1 MAIIEFLGISRYAP
15 IAKAENEVFSAPGG
29 FDSVLQNFSSLVPSQ
44 GVEILLVVFLS
55 FLIGLEREEGRG
67 VAERYRFGGIRTFP
81 LIGLI
86 GYAMGLLAGE
96 SWGLIAAGFG
106 VVAAFLWLSYWHKL
120 ETQTLPGVTTEI
132 SGLVTYVIGA
142 LVARDHFWVATTL
155 AILSLLLLELKV
167 FLEGLTDRI
176 EAAEVLTFTKFLLL
190 TFVILPILPNRDFG
204 PYHLNPFKVWVIV
217 VAVSG
222 LSYGGYMLQKV
233 THGKG
238 GVLLS
243 ALIGGAY
250 SSTLTTVVL
259 AKRARVAPS
268 PHLYS
273 GAILLASG
281 VMYLRFLVL
290 VWLFNHALAQLIA
303 VPFAILAIV
312 GMAGGWLWSRR
323 SDPSPAAGA
332 GGVASKNPLEM
343 SVAFTFAVIFVGV
356 LVVTQYTLEYFGHAG
371 IFALAGVMGVS
382 DVEPFVMG
390 LTQAAGHSAP
400 LHLAA
405 AAIVAAA
412 ASNNLAKGFFA
423 LAFADRE
430 TGRQSLSLLIGL
442 TLTGLLPLLMS
453 GLR

>member
-1 MAIIEFLGISRYAP
+1 
-15 IAKAENEVFSAPGG
+15 
-29 FDSVLQNFSSLVPSQ
+29 VLQNFSSLVPSQ

-86 GYAMGLLAGE
+86 GYAMGLLAGAG
-96 SWGLIAAGFG
+96 WGLIAAGFA
-106 VVAAFLWLSYWHKL
+106 VVASFLWLSYWHKL
-120 ETQTLPGVTTEI
+120 ETQTLPGVTTEV

-155 AILSLLLLELKV
+155 AILSLLLLELKQ

-190 TFVILPILPNRDFG
+190 TFVILPILPNREFG

-303 VPFAILAIV
+303 APFAFLAVV
-312 GMAGGWLWSRR
+312 GMVGGWLWSRR
-323 SDPSPAAGA
+323 SDPIPAAGA

-390 LTQAAGHSAP
+390 LTQAAGQSAP
-400 LHLAA
+400 LHIAA
-405 AAIVAAA
+405 AAIVVAA

-423 LAFADRE
+423 LGFADRN
-430 TGRQSLSLLIGL
+430 TGRQSLSLLTGL
-442 TLTGLLPLLMS
+442 TLAGLLPLLMS
-453 GLR
+453 SLR

>member
-1 MAIIEFLGISRYAP
+1 M
-15 IAKAENEVFSAPGG
+15 
-29 FDSVLQNFSSLVPSQ
+29 LQALNSLVPSQ

-67 VAERYRFGGIRTFP
+67 VADRYRFGGVRTFP

-86 GYAMGLLAGE
+86 GYAMGLLAGQG
-96 SWGLIAAGFG
+96 WGLIAAGFA
-106 VVAAFLWLSYWHKL
+106 VVGAFLWLSYWHKL
-120 ETQTLPGVTTEI
+120 QTQTVAGVTTEI
-132 SGLVTYVIGA
+132 SGLTTY
-142 LVARDHFWVATTL
+142 LVGVLISRDHFWVATTL
-155 AILSLLLLELKV
+155 AILGLLLLELKQ
-167 FLEGLTDRI
+167 FLESLTDRI
-176 EAAEVLTFTKFLLL
+176 AATEILTFTKFLLL
-190 TFVILPILPNRDFG
+190 TFVILPILPNREFG
-204 PYHLNPFKVWVIV
+204 AYHLNPFKAWMVV

-222 LSYGGYMLQKV
+222 LSYGGYILQKL

-238 GVLLS
+238 GVMLAALL
-243 ALIGGAY
+243 GGAY
-250 SSTLTTVVL
+250 SSTLTTIVL
-259 AKRARVAPS
+259 SKRARVAPA

-303 VPFAILAIV
+303 LPFAILTFV
-312 GMAGGWLWSRR
+312 GMVGGWMWARR
-323 SDPSPAAGA
+323 PDSGA
-332 GGVASKNPLEM
+332 VSGQGGVTSKNPLEL

-356 LVVTQYTLEYFGHAG
+356 LVLTQFTLTYLGRGG
-371 IFALAGVMGVS
+371 IFALATVMGIS

-390 LTQAAGHSAP
+390 LTQAAGQSAP

-405 AAIVAAA
+405 ASIVVAA

-423 LAFADRE
+423 LGLADRK
-430 TGRQSLSLLIGL
+430 TGRESLALLIGL
-442 TLTGLLPLLMS
+442 TLAGLLPLLAS

>member
-1 MAIIEFLGISRYAP
+1 MAIIEFLCISRYAP
-15 IAKAENEVFSAPGG
+15 FAKAEKVAFAAPGG
-29 FDSVLQNFSSLVPSQ
+29 FDSVLQNFSSLVPPQ

-96 SWGLIAAGFG
+96 SWGLIAAGFA

-120 ETQTLPGVTTEI
+120 ETQTLPGVTTEV
-132 SGLVTYVIGA
+132 SGLVTYVIGV

-155 AILSLLLLELKV
+155 AILSLLLLELKE

-238 GVLLS
+238 GILLS

-312 GMAGGWLWSRR
+312 GIAGGWLWTRR
-323 SDPSPAAGA
+323 LDPSPAAGA
-332 GGVASKNPLEM
+332 GGVASTNPLEM
-343 SVAFTFAVIFVGV
+343 SVAFTFAIIFVGV

-390 LTQAAGHSAP
+390 LTQAAGQSAP
-400 LHLAA
+400 LHVAA
-405 AAIVAAA
+405 AAIVVAA
-412 ASNNLAKGFFA
+412 ASNNMAKGFFA

-442 TLTGLLPLLMS
+442 TLAGLLPLLMS

>member
-15 IAKAENEVFSAPGG
+15 FANVENVVFAAPGDS
-29 FDSVLQNFSSLVPSQ
+29 DSVLQNFSSLVPPQ

-55 FLIGLEREEGRG
+55 FLIGLERESGHG
-67 VAERYRFGGIRTFP
+67 VADRYRFGGVRTFP
-81 LIGLI
+81 LIGMT

-96 SWGLIAAGFG
+96 GWGLIAAGFA
-106 VVAAFLWLSYWHKL
+106 VVASFLWLSYWHKL
-120 ETQTLPGVTTEI
+120 ETQTLPGVTTEV
-132 SGLVTYVIGA
+132 SGLITYVIGV
-142 LVARDHFWVATTL
+142 LISRDHFWVATTL
-155 AILSLLLLELKV
+155 AILSLLLLELKE
-167 FLEGLTDRI
+167 FLESLTDRI
-176 EAAEVLTFTKFLLL
+176 DANEILTFTKFLLL
-190 TFVILPILPNRDFG
+190 TFVILPILPDRDFG
-204 PYHLNPFKVWVIV
+204 PYRLNPFKVWVIV

-303 VPFAILAIV
+303 LPFALLAVV

-390 LTQAAGHSAP
+390 LTQAAGQSAP

-423 LAFADRE
+423 LGFADRK

-442 TLTGLLPLLMS
+442 TLAGLLPLLMS

>member
-1 MAIIEFLGISRYAP
+1 
-15 IAKAENEVFSAPGG
+15 
-29 FDSVLQNFSSLVPSQ
+29 VLQALSSLVPPQ

-67 VAERYRFGGIRTFP
+67 VADRYRFGGIRTFP
-81 LIGLI
+81 LIGMI
-86 GYAMGLLAGE
+86 GYAMGLLAGDG
-96 SWGLIAAGFG
+96 WGLIAAGFA
-106 VVAAFLWLSYWHKL
+106 VVGAFLLLSYWHKL
-120 ETQTLPGVTTEI
+120 ETQTVAGVTTEI
-132 SGLVTYVIGA
+132 SGLTTYLIGT
-142 LVARDHFWVATTL
+142 LISREHFWVATTL
-155 AILSLLLLELKV
+155 AILSVLLLELKT
-167 FLEGLTDRI
+167 FLESLTDRI
-176 EAAEVLTFTKFLLL
+176 AATEILTFTKFLLL
-190 TFVILPILPNRDFG
+190 TFVVLPVLPNRDFTA
-204 PYHLNPFKVWVIV
+204 YHLNPFKAWLVV

-222 LSYGGYMLQKV
+222 ISYGGYILQKV

-259 AKRARVAPS
+259 AKRARVAPA

-303 VPFAILAIV
+303 PPFAILAVV
-312 GMAGGWLWSRR
+312 GMAGGWLWSRPP
-323 SDPSPAAGA
+323 DPGAAA
-332 GGVASKNPLEM
+332 DQGGVSSKNPLEM
-343 SVAFTFAVIFVGV
+343 SVAFTFAFIFVGV
-356 LVVTQYTLEYFGHAG
+356 LVVTQYTLAYLGRGG
-371 IFALAGVMGVS
+371 IFALAAVMGVS

-390 LTQAAGHSAP
+390 LTQAAGQSAP

-405 AAIVAAA
+405 AAIVVAA

-423 LAFADRE
+423 VGLADRQ
-430 TGRQSLSLLIGL
+430 TGRQSLLLLIGL
-442 TLTGLLPLLMS
+442 TLAGLLPLASS

>member
-1 MAIIEFLGISRYAP
+1 LFA
-15 IAKAENEVFSAPGG
+15 APGG
-29 FDSVLQNFSSLVPSQ
+29 LDFVVQALSSLVPPQ

-67 VAERYRFGGIRTFP
+67 VADRYRFGGIRTFP
-81 LIGLI
+81 LIGMT
-86 GYAMGLLAGE
+86 GYAMGLLAGDG
-96 SWGLIAAGFG
+96 WGLIGAGFA
-106 VVAAFLWLSYWHKL
+106 VVGAFLLLSYWHKL
-120 ETQTLPGVTTEI
+120 ETQPAAGVTTEI
-132 SGLVTYVIGA
+132 SGLTTYLIGA
-142 LVARDHFWVATTL
+142 LISREHFWVATTL
-155 AILSLLLLELKV
+155 AILSVLLLELKA
-167 FLEGLTDRI
+167 FLESLTDRI
-176 EAAEVLTFTKFLLL
+176 AATEVLTFTKFLLL
-190 TFVILPILPNRDFG
+190 TFVVLPVLPNRDFTA
-204 PYHLNPFKVWVIV
+204 YHLNPFKAWLVV

-222 LSYGGYMLQKV
+222 ISYGGYILQKV
-233 THGKG
+233 THGHG

-259 AKRARVAPS
+259 AKRARVAPA

-303 VPFAILAIV
+303 LPFAVLTVV
-312 GMAGGWLWSRR
+312 GIAGGWLWSLR
-323 SDPSPAAGA
+323 SDPGAAA
-332 GGVASKNPLEM
+332 NQGGVASKNPLEM
-343 SVAFTFAVIFVGV
+343 SVAFTFAFIFVGV
-356 LVVTQYTLEYFGHAG
+356 LVVTQYTLTYLGRGG

-390 LTQAAGHSAP
+390 LTQAAGQSAP

-405 AAIVAAA
+405 AAIVIAA

-423 LAFADRE
+423 LGFADRQ
-430 TGRQSLSLLIGL
+430 TGRQSLLLLIGL
-442 TLTGLLPLLMS
+442 TLAGLLPLAS
-453 GLR
+453 IGLR